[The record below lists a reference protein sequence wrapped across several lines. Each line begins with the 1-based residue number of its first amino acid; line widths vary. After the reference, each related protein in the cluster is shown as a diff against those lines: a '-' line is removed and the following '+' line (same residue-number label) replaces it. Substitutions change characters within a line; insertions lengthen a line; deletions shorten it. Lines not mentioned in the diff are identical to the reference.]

1 MLKWLL
7 SRQTAFFLLIILL
20 VGLGVLFITLLP
32 VQLYPQTQ
40 RPRVRVRI
48 SHEGYS
54 AVDFYKNYGDQIES
68 NLLTIDGMD
77 ILKVGYGNDR
87 SNFDITFNW
96 EVDSE
101 VARMDTE
108 AAMVSIDSGLPMDIQ
123 GGYSVHFFAGENAGY
138 LMLGITSE
146 LVSPEEVYALLV
158 SNVES
163 SLKLVDDVDIVEIFN
178 IEELDAEITL
188 RQIDMLAYGLSIDDV
203 DSVMRKGYS
212 PEPLGT
218 IKEDRTDYSVRFE
231 KGSISLFNLEDLVI
245 SDKQGVIVTLKDIA
259 DVTVGYVSSRQ
270 TFVVDGDRGVRLTV
284 TPVDGGNIRN
294 MSEEVQS
301 ILISA
306 RDEGLLP
313 EDTKFSLFIDPADF
327 INRAINN
334 IVHSAVIGAVLAML
348 IVFLTLGQ
356 LRNTLL
362 ILLSLPVTLILSFI
376 LMYIFK
382 ISLNLISLGGIAL
395 AVGMVVDS
403 SIVVMENIHRFR
415 MDEAPVRDNK
425 HLKDLIIRAVDQ
437 VRSPVI
443 ASILTS
449 ILVFAPIS
457 FTAPLTNAILGDQA
471 KAVIFALSISL
482 IVALILIPVIASVVY
497 RTKKQL
503 GNMQAAELKGLHKL
517 SVFVMSS
524 MVELYKKALRKIVS
538 RKWSSALIIFISFG
552 ILIFSVTSILP
563 LIPKEI
569 ISPPSSDRVI
579 LFFMNA
585 EISDS
590 EDIIENLLPAM
601 DAQIDEELGD
611 YIKDTY
617 AEIRG
622 GFNRLFINLN
632 SAENADY
639 VLSELQRI
647 FVSDNVWYY
656 NSMMWDPAQLPLPR
670 TMDLQISIKGDDE
683 AVLVALLEKAR
694 DIINKSELYGWTFTE
709 PSTNMSDQLVIT
721 SRSEIIDGFPQFSE
735 SGLLNNIRRILR
747 GTTSMEFEE
756 DNSTIRVSAEYSEEV
771 IGSREKLSNFLIPID
786 QSAVPLKHFFDFSES
801 TGVAGL
807 TSENGERIFRVYSK
821 LPPGTPST
829 ERAEKEIKVKSLL
842 EDTLGLPSGYS
853 VVFENPS
860 KELDD
865 SISSLY
871 ISLGVAVILIFLL
884 LVFQFNS
891 LLIPLVILVTVP
903 LGLIGVIISLF
914 IFKSSLSLNAL
925 LGTIMLAGI
934 VVNNAIIMIDF
945 YIRILPD
952 YDNKIDALIDTAG
965 LRFSPILITTLT
977 TIFGMLPIAIG
988 IGEGS
993 NIIQPLGIAV
1003 SGGLMISTLFTFFVV
1018 PSILRFV
1025 NISGVIPTDKK

>member
-1 MLKWLL
+1 MLKWIL
-7 SRQTAFFLLIILL
+7 SRQTAFFLLIIILVGIGILL
-20 VGLGVLFITLLP
+20 VSLLP

-48 SHEGYS
+48 SHDGYS
-54 AVDFYKNYGDQIES
+54 AVDFYKNYGDSIES
-68 NLLTIDGMD
+68 NLLAIEGMD
-77 ILKVGYGNDR
+77 ILQVGYGNDR
-87 SNFDITFNW
+87 SDFDITFNW

-108 AAMVSIDSGLPMDIQ
+108 AAMVAIDSGLPSDIQ
-123 GGYSVHFFAGENAGY
+123 GNYSVRFFAGENAGY
-138 LMLGITSE
+138 LMLGVTSE
-146 LVSPEEVYALLV
+146 SFSPEEVYNKLKTD
-158 SNVES
+158 VES
-163 SLKLVDDVDIVEIFN
+163 RLDSIEDVDLVEIFN
-178 IEELDAEITL
+178 IEELNAEITL
-188 RQIDMLAYGLSIDDV
+188 RQMDMLAYGLTISDV
-203 DSVMRKGYS
+203 DSVMKAGYS

-218 IKEDRTDYSVRFE
+218 LKEDGTDYSVRFE
-231 KGSISLFNLEDLVI
+231 KGSKSLFNLEDLVI
-245 SDKQGVIVTLKDIA
+245 SDKKGVIITLKDIA

-270 TFVVDGDRGVRLTV
+270 TFVVDGERGIRLTV

-301 ILISA
+301 ILEASK
-306 RDEGLLP
+306 DEGLLP
-313 EDTKFSLFIDPADF
+313 RDTKFSLFIDPAEF
-327 INRAINN
+327 INRAISN
-334 IVHSAVIGAVLAML
+334 IVQSAVIGAILAMI

-395 AVGMVVDS
+395 AVGMVIDS

-425 HLKDLIIRAVDQ
+425 HLVDLILRAVAQ

-471 KAVIFALSISL
+471 KAVIFSLSISL

-503 GNMQAAELKGLHKL
+503 EEVKEVEFKGIHRL
-517 SVFVMSS
+517 SVITMSR
-524 MVELYKKALRKIVS
+524 MVNFYKMILRKIITQ
-538 RKWSSALIIFISFG
+538 RWSSAAVILVSFAL
-552 ILIFSVTSILP
+552 LIFTITSILP
-563 LIPKEI
+563 LIPREI

-579 LFFMNA
+579 LFFKNT
-585 EISDS
+585 EVSDP
-590 EDIIENLLPAM
+590 EEIIEKFLPLM
-601 DAQIDEELGD
+601 EEQIEEGLGE

-617 AEIRG
+617 AEVRG
-622 GFNRLFINLN
+622 GFNRLFLNLN
-632 SAENADY
+632 STEDADY
-639 VLSELQRI
+639 VLAALQKM
-647 FVSDNVWYY
+647 FVSDNIWYY

-670 TMDLQISIKGDDE
+670 TMDLQISIRGDDE
-683 AVLVALLEKAR
+683 AVLVALLEKTR
-694 DIINKSELYGWTFTE
+694 DIVNESELYGWTFTE
-709 PSTNMSDQLVIT
+709 PSTNLSDQLAIS
-721 SRSEIIDGFPQFSE
+721 SRQEIIDAFPRYSE
-735 SGLLNNIRRILR
+735 SALLNNIRKILK
-747 GTTSMEFEE
+747 GTSPVEFDEG
-756 DNSTIRVSAEYSEEV
+756 NSTVSVSAVYPEEL
-771 IGSREKLSNFLIPID
+771 INSREKLSNFLMPVE
-786 QSAVPLKHFFDFSES
+786 QSSVPLKHFFDFSES

-807 TSENGERIFRVYSK
+807 TSENGVRIFRVYSK
-821 LPPGTPST
+821 LPPGTPSS
-829 ERAEKEIKVKSLL
+829 ERVEKEKKIKSLL
-842 EDTLGLPSGYS
+842 AERLNLPAGYS
-853 VVFENPS
+853 VVFENS
-860 KELDD
+860 SQELDD
-865 SISSLY
+865 SVRSLY
-871 ISLGVAVILIFLL
+871 LSLAVAVVLIFLL
-884 LVFQFNS
+884 LAFQFNS
-891 LLIPLVILVTVP
+891 LIIPLVILVTVP
-903 LGLIGVIISLF
+903 LGVIGVIITLF

-934 VVNNAIIMIDF
+934 VVNNAILMIDF

-952 YDNKIDALIDTAG
+952 YDNKINALVDTAG
-965 LRFSPILITTLT
+965 LRFPPIIITTMT

-1018 PSILRFV
+1018 PSILRFI
-1025 NISGVIPTDKK
+1025 NIKRSFD